1 MTQYI
6 LCSVGLAF
14 VENDH
19 WHVTTRV
26 LYLVACRFFVA
37 YVVSPFMILQTLCC
51 ERCAHWNQAYR
62 WYNKRWRKCEGGAG
76 GAII

>member
-14 VENDH
+14 VENDR

-51 ERCAHWNQAYR
+51 ERCAHWNR
-62 WYNKRWRKCEGGAG
+62 HIGG
-76 GAII
+76 IIRDGESVKGVQKEEP